1 MQSPKTIGV
10 IINPKAGKGFADNA
24 EIARLAASR
33 FPDAAIFTGPGETG
47 AAAFYDDPRLVIC
60 DCGRETGRQQTM
72 TLASNLASRP
82 VDLLLVIGGD
92 GTLADVAYA
101 LVGAAPASAP
111 PTMGT
116 AAVPIVGIGAG
127 STNVGPLITC
137 RGTEVG
143 RLDTHLLETT
153 LLPAVLAKCQGA
165 WLGIGFNDCILGF
178 TVIGTLDGQVR
189 ELDARAKMQG
199 LNLLGQPDLV
209 GTPLTLVERVSPS
222 GTVEVARGEWVSS
235 VAIGFSEPAFFGK
248 AVTGGICLAAD
259 LHIPAGCLVTDSPMV
274 RMETTRQEALTLGPC
289 RSQYIGFD
297 ETMYIRVSGL
307 RSGTAVCADGNPL
320 KISREDHVVFWVRPN
335 AVQAVKSKQHL
346 SKQAI
351 HASPM
356 VLPARKN
363 RSRNIPR
370 PVLNPEEIPVRAQAC
385 GFAPQTSK
393 PMCAAITYSSP
404 ASFWVTKWPGSLKR
418 STRSKDG
425 RPACARPWRP
435 TCPAITATSAPVAI
449 TPSAETLMDQSADPG
464 GFAEYVR
471 VPPRLIKY
479 GLAHLPDDL
488 SIIDASLAEPL
499 GCVFH
504 GLEALKSNRGT
515 AC

>member
-189 ELDARAKMQG
+189 DLDARAKMQG
-199 LNLLGQPDLV
+199 SICSAS
-209 GTPLTLVERVSPS
+209 LTWWAPPSP
-222 GTVEVARGEWVSS
+222 WSS
-235 VAIGFSEPAFFGK
+235 AFS
-248 AVTGGICLAAD
+248 
-259 LHIPAGCLVTDSPMV
+259 
-274 RMETTRQEALTLGPC
+274 
-289 RSQYIGFD
+289 
-297 ETMYIRVSGL
+297 L
-307 RSGTAVCADGNPL
+307 RD
-320 KISREDHVVFWVRPN
+320 RR
-335 AVQAVKSKQHL
+335 
-346 SKQAI
+346 
-351 HASPM
+351 
-356 VLPARKN
+356 
-363 RSRNIPR
+363 
-370 PVLNPEEIPVRAQAC
+370 
-385 GFAPQTSK
+385 
-393 PMCAAITYSSP
+393 SSP
-404 ASFWVTKWPGSLKR
+404 WGVGQQRGDWLQRTGLLR
-418 STRSKDG
+418 
-425 RPACARPWRP
+425 
-435 TCPAITATSAPVAI
+435 
-449 TPSAETLMDQSADPG
+449 QSRD
-464 GFAEYVR
+464 R
-471 VPPRLIKY
+471 R
-479 GLAHLPDDL
+479 HLPGLL
-488 SIIDASLAEPL
+488 SPHTSRLPGD
-499 GCVFH
+499 G
-504 GLEALKSNRGT
+504 
-515 AC
+515 